1 MITLQHEIATTCEAE
16 PARHAASVIISTR
29 NRRDELRRA
38 VESAVGQSIR
48 PQVIVIDDGSDDG
61 TAELVRREFPEVR
74 LERAEVSRGYI
85 VQRNYGARIA
95 DAPVVITMDDDAAF
109 VSPHTIEQTLEDFD
123 DPRVGAVAI
132 PYIDIGKDPAPRQ
145 RAPESSGVYVSNNF
159 RGTAGALRRDVFLK
173 LGGFREF
180 FLHQGEEDEFCLRLL
195 QAGYVTRLGRA
206 EPLHHFESP
215 RRNRSR
221 IIYHQ
226 SRNNILFA
234 WYNVPSRHL
243 ALHLA
248 GTTCNCIRAGARA
261 GHLPAALHGC
271 CMGING
277 MFHERAQRSPVSPAI
292 YRLLRRLKKH
302 GPAPLSEIE
311 HLLPPLTQGSQ
322 QSSAGGLH

>member
-1 MITLQHEIATTCEAE
+1 MITLRHEIANAREAE
-16 PARHAASVIISTR
+16 PACYAASVIISTR
-29 NRRDELRRA
+29 NRKDELRRA
-38 VESAVGQSIR
+38 VASAVGQSIR

-61 TAELVRREFPEVR
+61 TAELVRREFSGVR
-74 LERAEVSRGYI
+74 LERSEVSRGYI

-95 DAPVVITMDDDAAF
+95 NAPIVITMDDDAAF

-132 PYIDIGKDPAPRQ
+132 PYIDIGKDPTPRQ
-145 RAPESSGVYVSNNF
+145 QAPKRPGVYVSNNF
-159 RGTAGALRRDVFLK
+159 RGTAGALRRDLFLK
-173 LGGFREF
+173 LGGFREY

-195 QAGYVTRLGRA
+195 QAGYITRLGRA

-234 WYNVPSRHL
+234 WYNVPACCL

-248 GTTCNCIRAGARA
+248 GTAINSIRAGVRA
-261 GHLPAALHGC
+261 GHAPASLRGC
-271 CMGING
+271 WMGFLG
-277 MFHERAQRSPVSPAI
+277 MLHERAQRSPVSPEI
-292 YRLLRRLKKH
+292 YRLLRRLKKQ
-302 GPAPLSEIE
+302 GPPPLSEIE
-311 HLLPPLTQGSQ
+311 HMLPPLTRRIQ
-322 QSSAGGLH
+322 QSSAGGPH